1 MGGSDSDWEQNS
13 QTVKEKAR
21 SSASSS
27 RTLHRQLG
35 KVHESRG
42 RLSFSF
48 FFF

>member
-1 MGGSDSDWEQNS
+1 MEGSDSDREQNS

-27 RTLHRQLG
+27 RTLR
-35 KVHESRG
+35 ESSG

-48 FFF
+48 